1 MLIDHIAWA
10 FVPTGTI
17 LGQVMHTIGR
27 ITAPIMSYFIS
38 EGFYHTHNVKKICL
52 KTRHICHNFTYPILL
67 FYERPIAISFANG
80 FQFKIQTSVIYT
92 LLLGLISLI
101 IWNSEKVDK
110 KIKNSFDNFNLY
122 YCHTRRLE
130 FYNSTMDIVFWYES

>member
-1 MLIDHIAWA
+1 MKNTENKTNGLGMSAYTLKIIAIIAMLIDHIAWA

-67 FYERPIAISFANG
+67 FYERPIAYF
-80 FQFKIQTSVIYT
+80 F
-92 LLLGLISLI
+92 
-101 IWNSEKVDK
+101 
-110 KIKNSFDNFNLY
+110 
-122 YCHTRRLE
+122 C
-130 FYNSTMDIVFWYES
+130 